1 MSALLPRTPFVG
13 RTAELQRLREAFDAV
28 ATGTGALAFVVG
40 EPGIGKTS
48 LCAQLAAYAL
58 ERGGQVL
65 TGHCYE
71 EGSLSL
77 PYLPFV
83 EALRAYVLDRGRESL
98 RRELGPHAPDVARI
112 VPELRDILNVAP
124 GPPTDPE
131 TDRYRLLQAVT
142 AFL

>member
-1 MSALLPRTPFVG
+1 MPAFVTRSPFVG
-13 RTAELQRLREAFDAV
+13 REAELQRLRDAFDA
-28 ATGTGALAFVVG
+28 AAAGEGALAFVVG

-48 LCAQLAAYAL
+48 LCGQLAAYAA
-58 ERGGQVL
+58 ERGGQAL

-98 RRELGPHAPDVARI
+98 RRELGSHAPDVARI
-112 VPELRDILNVAP
+112 VPELRDLLNIAP
-124 GPPTDPE
+124 GPATDPE
-131 TDRYRLLQAVT
+131 SD
-142 AFL
+142 